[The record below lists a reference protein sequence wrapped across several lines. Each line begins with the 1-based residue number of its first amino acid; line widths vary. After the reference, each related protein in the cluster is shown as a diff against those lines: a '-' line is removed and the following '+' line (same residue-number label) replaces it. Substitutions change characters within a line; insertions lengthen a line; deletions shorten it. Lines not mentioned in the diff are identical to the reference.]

1 MVIRDSGES
10 FTQAQLDTIK
20 TELND
25 RLKGVQQNTDK
36 RWEIAKAFLN
46 DLAKGY
52 KRYVVFC

>member
-10 FTQAQLDTIK
+10 FTPAQLDAIK

-36 RWEIAKAFLN
+36 WWEIAKAFLN
-46 DLAKGY
+46 DLAKG
-52 KRYVVFC
+52 